1 MDKDMIGSVK
11 RILGIDISQGMVDA
25 YNKRAGELGLTNKMS
40 AKAFKLKGEEGELG
54 NEKFDIVIVRVSG
67 R

>member
-40 AKAFKLKGEEGELG
+40 AKALKLKGEEGELG